1 MMDGV
6 HQDPRAGDA
15 DPAAVRLHLHR
26 GIGWGV
32 YGVVTVVVFLLVL
45 VGTVANLTSGR
56 IVTAVVVAV
65 VGLAVTGFLAVV
77 THALVVPAL
86 TAAAAGVSGRMPRGN
101 TVDVGWD
108 EVTID
113 VDDDVPP
120 GTLRL
125 DVGEESVALS
135 ARSWV
140 GFGRFVSLVV
150 NTPDAAARLTPAAQR
165 EVNRLLRIEE
175 G

>member
-1 MMDGV
+1 MSRDT
-6 HQDPRAGDA
+6 RAGEA

-32 YGVVTVVVFLLVL
+32 YGVATVVVFALVV
-45 VGTVANLTSGR
+45 VGAVEYLSSGR
-56 IVTAVVVAV
+56 IVMAAVVAV

-77 THALVVPAL
+77 THALVVPDL
-86 TAAAAGVSGRMPRGN
+86 IVTAAGISGRMPRGN
-101 TVDVGWD
+101 TVDAGWD

-113 VDDDVPP
+113 VDEDVPP
-120 GTLRL
+120 GTVRL
-125 DVGEESVALS
+125 DVGEESVSLS

-140 GFGRFVSLVV
+140 GFGRFLHLVAA
-150 NTPDAAARLTPAAQR
+150 TREAAARLTPTAQR
-165 EVNRLLRIEE
+165 EVNRLLRME